1 MSDHYSILGVSR
13 TASDVEIKAAFR
25 KLAKLYHPDKNP
37 NDPNAKV
44 VFQQI
49 LKAYN
54 TLIHPTLR
62 RRYDTGTIV
71 TPDVTPRQHKPK
83 NKGQKEWTTTDEDIK
98 RREYYKNYYKAKK
111 RTVSTAEPTNTY
123 NDYKYV
129 LFATPLAVGLLM
141 LIIAVFKPDPK
152 IRPEDQKTL
161 SPIVAKATA
170 TRPENGDKPYQ
181 GYFGGMS
188 TFSTNNSLKIDNESG
203 YDAVIVL
210 FDLKTHRYI
219 QHSYLRNSFSAEFTM
234 LPETG
239 VYWKSM
245 AGKTWNPDKLTF
257 NDKITGSFDSI
268 VQYQDRSEKPV
279 LFDGLKPEQFE
290 ELMIIKPKSKNKQY
304 ISNENA
310 FFEKYLR
317 LN

>member
-25 KLAKLYHPDKNP
+25 KLAKRYHPDKNP
-37 NDPNAKV
+37 DDPNAKAA
-44 VFQQI
+44 FQQI

-62 RRYDTGTIV
+62 RRYDSGTIV
-71 TPDVTPRQHKPK
+71 TPDVTPRQYKPK

-98 RREYYKNYYKAKK
+98 RREYYKNYYAAKK
-111 RTVSTAEPTNTY
+111 RTVRVTEPANTY
-123 NDYKYV
+123 SDYKYV

-141 LIIAVFKPDPK
+141 FIIAMFKPDPK
-152 IRPEDQKTL
+152 IKPEAQKTT
-161 SPIVAKATA
+161 SPLVVKPKTD
-170 TRPENGDKPYQ
+170 RPENGDKPYQ

-210 FDLKTHRYI
+210 FDLETHRYI
-219 QHSYLRNSFSAEFTM
+219 QHSFLRNSFSAEFTM

-257 NDKITGSFDSI
+257 GDKITGSFDSI
-268 VQYQDRSEKPV
+268 VQYQDRSAKPI
-279 LFDGLKPEQFE
+279 LFDKQGPEKFE
-290 ELMIIKPKSKNKQY
+290 ELIIIKPKSKNKQY
-304 ISNENA
+304 ISNENG
-310 FFEKYLR
+310 FFVKTP
-317 LN
+317 N

>member
-1 MSDHYSILGVSR
+1 MADHYSILGVSR
-13 TASDVEIKAAFR
+13 TASDIEIKTAFR

-37 NDPNAKV
+37 DDPNAKA

-62 RRYDTGTIV
+62 RRYDSGSIV
-71 TPDVTPRQHKPK
+71 TPDVTPRTNKAKH
-83 NKGQKEWTTTDEDIK
+83 KGQKEWNITDDDIK

-111 RTVSTAEPTNTY
+111 RTVSTTEPASTY

-141 LIIAVFKPDPK
+141 LIISMFKPDPVV
-152 IRPEDQKTL
+152 KTTAL
-161 SPIVAKATA
+161 KAAPVVAKPQP

-181 GYFGGMS
+181 GFFGGMS
-188 TFSTNNSLKIDNESG
+188 SFKTNNTLQINNATG

-219 QHSYLRNSFSAEFTM
+219 QHSYLRNSFYAEFSM

-239 VYWKSM
+239 IYWKSLI
-245 AGKTWNPDKLTF
+245 GKHWDPDKMTF
-257 NDKITGSFDSI
+257 DGMVTGSFDSI
-268 VQYQDRSEKPV
+268 VQYQNWLKKPV
-279 LFDGLKPEQFE
+279 LFDSREPERFE
-290 ELMIIKPKSKNKQY
+290 ELTLIKPKSKNKSY
-304 ISNENA
+304 ISNDKG
-310 FFEKYLR
+310 FFEKDPE

>member
-1 MSDHYSILGVSR
+1 MSDYYSILGVSR

-62 RRYDTGTIV
+62 RRYDSGTIV

-111 RTVSTAEPTNTY
+111 RTVSVAPPANAY
-123 NDYKYV
+123 SDYKYV

-141 LIIAVFKPDPK
+141 FIIAMFKPDPK
-152 IRPEDQKTL
+152 IRPEAQKTAA
-161 SPIVAKATA
+161 PTVTKTA
-170 TRPENGDKPYQ
+170 VTRPENGDKPYQ

-245 AGKTWNPDKLTF
+245 AGKTWDPDKLIF
-257 NDKITGSFDSI
+257 SDKITGSFDSI

-279 LFDGLKPEQFE
+279 LFDSQNPGQFE
-290 ELMIIKPKSKNKQY
+290 ELVIIKPKSKNKQY

>member
-1 MSDHYSILGVSR
+1 MADHYSILGVSR
-13 TASDVEIKAAFR
+13 TASDVEIKTAFR

-37 NDPNAKV
+37 DDPNAKII
-44 VFQQI
+44 FQQI

-62 RRYDTGTIV
+62 RRYDSGSIV
-71 TPDVTPRQHKPK
+71 TPDVTPRHNKPK
-83 NKGQKEWTTTDEDIK
+83 HKGQKEWNMTDEDIK

-111 RTVSTAEPTNTY
+111 RTVSPEEPANTY

-141 LIIAVFKPDPK
+141 LIIAMFKPDPV
-152 IRPEDQKTL
+152 IKTKTQ
-161 SPIVAKATA
+161 SAVSVVTNPQA

-188 TFSTNNSLKIDNESG
+188 SFKTNYSLQINNATG

-210 FDLKTHRYI
+210 FDKKSHRYI
-219 QHSYLRNSFSAEFTM
+219 QHSYLRNSFYAEFSM

-239 VYWKSM
+239 IYWKSM
-245 AGKTWNPDKLTF
+245 IGKQWNPDKMILD
-257 NDKITGSFDSI
+257 NKITGSFDSI
-268 VQYQDRSEKPV
+268 VQYQDWIKKPV
-279 LFDGLKPEQFE
+279 LFDSLEPQHFE
-290 ELMIIKPKSKNKQY
+290 ELMVIKPKSKNKSY
-304 ISNENA
+304 ISNDKG
-310 FFEKYLR
+310 FFEKDPE